1 MKAGRQVSA
10 LPAPCPWR
18 PPLECGQVQQAHPL
32 SCASYVCVGRTC
44 PAGSSE
50 FLPTMWPKPATSV
63 PLSFQTRNRWLLP
76 LMSTVAS
83 ATTDFPEPSLS
94 PPDSQVFTAPCVQEE
109 NLQGKFGFFDITVLS
124 PMCPPLHLQHPAG
137 LPLPLPF
144 TFNPTSGRLCQKV
157 GSQKRPLMSQCP
169 APPCPALPCPA
180 LPPALRAVA
189 PPWAAGS
196 LLAHALSRDVV
207 AQGVYMFCTSAGDCT

>member
-1 MKAGRQVSA
+1 MKAGHHVSA
-10 LPAPCPWR
+10 LPSPCPWR

-32 SCASYVCVGRTC
+32 GCASYVCVGRTC

-83 ATTDFPEPSLS
+83 ATTDLPEPSLS
-94 PPDSQVFTAPCVQEE
+94 PPNSQVFTAPCVQEG

-169 APPCPALPCPA
+169 APPCPAQPCPA
-180 LPPALRAVA
+180 LPCHQ
-189 PPWAAGS
+189 
-196 LLAHALSRDVV
+196 LLERLPFPGL
-207 AQGVYMFCTSAGDCT
+207 QGLFWLMRSPVTW